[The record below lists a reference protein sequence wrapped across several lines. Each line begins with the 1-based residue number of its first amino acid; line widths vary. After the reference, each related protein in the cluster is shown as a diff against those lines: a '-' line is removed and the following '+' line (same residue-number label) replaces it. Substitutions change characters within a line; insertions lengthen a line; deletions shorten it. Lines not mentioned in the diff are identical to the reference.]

1 MNFETLKSF
10 LKEKRLDSK
19 KGSGSVISSE
29 FQSVS
34 ANVDN
39 CPQVLLINK
48 FYFFQLQV
56 GQMFFF
62 NLPFSL

>member
-34 ANVDN
+34 AKVDN

-48 FYFFQLQV
+48 FFFSIASGANV
-56 GQMFFF
+56 SF
-62 NLPFSL
+62 NLPSPL